1 MLTPGEV
8 VMSKPAVNKIGADN
22 LLAMNAAGG
31 GTNKPTSMPFMGLGG
46 GGDKTNKPTS
56 MPMSL
61 GGGEDK
67 PTSMP
72 FMGLGGGLV
81 QGFKGGGKVMSTS
94 ENATMRGGQ
103 VVSGNMSQ
111 SSADYIR
118 EKLKLEKAKNVARQI
133 HGFNSPEVNQIKKQL
148 LILDGIPA
156 EAIHTDRKGNIKVK
170 DFSSY
175 GGKTTTSDGNQG
187 GGFKR
192 MVGGAADFVTGGM
205 FDFDKRNRKGSP
217 KDFGIR
223 RMAGGLTD
231 WATMGLTDFDK
242 RGAGIAQVNPISGGK
257 DKAWG
262 SADEQAK
269 RGEKQSGMGI
279 KRGIG
284 GFADFATLGMFDFD
298 KQNPAG
304 SPKGFG
310 PLRMMGG
317 IADHLT
323 MGLTDFDKRGAGIA
337 QFNPIS
343 GGKDKKWGVE
353 PPEKKNVITAYEEEK
368 NKMDN
373 KPNVEVGKEIP
384 QFDVTL
390 GRSLQKIKV
399 LGISV

>member
-1 MLTPGEV
+1 MCIRDRGITNLFSGGLGGKGKAFTGLFSLGASAFSSGGLVKEIQYYNEGGQVPGSGNKDTVPAMLTPGEI

-31 GTNKPTSMPFMGLGG
+31 GTN
-46 GGDKTNKPTS
+46 
-56 MPMSL
+56 
-61 GGGEDK
+61 K

-242 RGAGIAQVNPISGGK
+242 RGAGIAQVNPIG
-257 DKAWG
+257 
-262 SADEQAK
+262 
-269 RGEKQSGMGI
+269 
-279 KRGIG
+279 
-284 GFADFATLGMFDFD
+284 
-298 KQNPAG
+298 
-304 SPKGFG
+304 
-310 PLRMMGG
+310 
-317 IADHLT
+317 
-323 MGLTDFDKRGAGIA
+323 
-337 QFNPIS
+337 

-353 PPEKKNVITAYEEEK
+353 PPQKKNVITAYEEEK
-368 NKMDN
+368 NKMNN
-373 KPNVEVGKEIP
+373 KPNLETSKEIP

-399 LGISV
+399 LGMSV